1 MVTNGLCHD
10 FYYKS
15 GPGGSVGDTAQES
28 LFEAGPLENLF
39 LVCEEVLGLLH
50 QAI

>member
-1 MVTNGLCHD
+1 MTSITNLDLGV
-10 FYYKS
+10 
-15 GPGGSVGDTAQES
+15 VGDTAQES